1 MDVEVG
7 ESVGVAVAVEVGA
20 GVALG
25 ELVGEGCGVTVG
37 RLVSVCAGSAD
48 GSPGE
53 QAVKAT
59 RSTMRVTAYILM
71 VI

>member
-7 ESVGVAVAVEVGA
+7 EKVGVAVAVEVGA

-25 ELVGEGCGVTVG
+25 ELVGEGCRVTVG
-37 RLVSVCAGSAD
+37 RLFSVRAGSVD
-48 GSPGE
+48 GAPGE
-53 QAVKAT
+53 QAVNAT
-59 RSTMRVTAYILM
+59 MNTMRITAYFFV

>member
-7 ESVGVAVAVEVGA
+7 VEVAVEVGA

-25 ELVGEGCGVTVG
+25 ESVGDGCRVTVG
-37 RLVSVCAGSAD
+37 RLVSVCAGSVD

-53 QAVKAT
+53 QAVNAT

-71 VI
+71 II